1 MEVKY
6 SVSNIAKK
14 TMKFTPLITIIIASL
29 IIGTL
34 AYASISISKGITY
47 STQDG
52 GNIFFNFDFST
63 SRLYFDNGVLMVN
76 SLNGVF
82 SSMGFRCETESAN
95 MTITKISMDEIRFTV
110 DAPSDTTSITKI
122 KSNYI
127 TKPADIQGC
136 SSWSYSIFTKTITIN
151 VLHNSPANIIISW
164 GASDVMIDNILQGTI
179 IQGIISYYTSTIG
192 VVPFYGIMILGIT
205 LLAYIWTQSLEFIAV
220 IWILIGGGLEI
231 FIPGPILSIGKILMV
246 LGIFLIFIKLFLGKS
261 DYG

>member
-1 MEVKY
+1 M
-6 SVSNIAKK
+6 VSNIVKK
-14 TMKFTPLITIIIASL
+14 TMKFTPLITIIITSL

-34 AYASISISKGITY
+34 AYASISISKGIRYYT
-47 STQDG
+47 SDG
-52 GNIFFNFDFST
+52 GAIYFDIDIT
-63 SRLYFDNGVLMVN
+63 ASRLYYTNDYLMFNKINGVYT
-76 SLNGVF
+76 
-82 SSMGFRCETESAN
+82 SMGFRCETESAN

-127 TKPADIQGC
+127 TRPKEIQGC

-151 VLHNSPANIIISW
+151 VIHNSPANIIISW
-164 GASDVMIDNILQGTI
+164 GSSDIMIENILQGTI
-179 IQGIISYYTSTIG
+179 IQGIIAYYTSTIG